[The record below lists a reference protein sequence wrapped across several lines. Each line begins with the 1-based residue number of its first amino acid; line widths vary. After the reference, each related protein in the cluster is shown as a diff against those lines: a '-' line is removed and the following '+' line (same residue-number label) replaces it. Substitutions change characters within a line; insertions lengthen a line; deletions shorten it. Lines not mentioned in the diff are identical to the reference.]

1 MSFIAAVKPLLSSN
15 TDSIT
20 ITLNRNTAGQLT
32 ATVVPRIAL
41 TEAQES
47 DPAIAIL
54 KAALARPLLVEL
66 PEVKPDATFS
76 AILAGV
82 APSRDAAQVALTEYL
97 AAIEA
102 AKAEAKAKAEETKAK
117 ADAKAKATPAKG
129 AKAAKPAAVTT
140 SDDSSGDDDGDD
152 DAESDSA
159 SSGTDTATAPVPAAS
174 TTETAQPAL
183 LADLF

>member
-20 ITLNRNTAGQLT
+20 ITLNRNTVGQLT

-47 DPAIAIL
+47 DPAIGIL

-66 PEVKPDATFS
+66 PEVEPDATFS

-129 AKAAKPAAVTT
+129 AKAAKPAASTT
-140 SDDSSGDDDGDD
+140 SDDSSADDDGDD
-152 DAESDSA
+152 DAAESDSA
-159 SSGTDTATAPVPAAS
+159 SSGTDTAAAPVPVVAAP
-174 TTETAQPAL
+174 QPSL
-183 LADLF
+183 LADIF